1 MFCILESLYSNLGS
15 PKGNM
20 LNLMYMAVAD
30 QLTIMDLLPS
40 QNPRNADVAIPHGGA
55 HVISCDSKILSWKK
69 KDP

>member
-40 QNPRNADVAIPHGGA
+40 QNPSNADVAIPLGVHM
-55 HVISCDSKILSWKK
+55 
-69 KDP
+69 

>member
-1 MFCILESLYSNLGS
+1 MLVLRIYCNIICFALFCILESLYSNLGS

-40 QNPRNADVAIPHGGA
+40 QNPSNADVAIPLGVHM
-55 HVISCDSKILSWKK
+55 
-69 KDP
+69 